1 MGAQPC
7 CPLNAN
13 AVPCAE
19 ETGRVVLKY
28 FHVQLGPQRTAED
41 EEMQKSIFQVQMLFP
56 ARQELNFFEKST
68 YSSLSKCLVLLV
80 QNTRLISH
88 HSLEGIENSTT
99 KTTYT
104 LGLAYRSL

>member
-1 MGAQPC
+1 
-7 CPLNAN
+7 
-13 AVPCAE
+13 
-19 ETGRVVLKY
+19 
-28 FHVQLGPQRTAED
+28 
-41 EEMQKSIFQVQMLFP
+41 MQKSIFQVQMLFP

-68 YSSLSKCLVLLV
+68 YSALSKCLVLLV